1 MELKIGIRDMATVFC
16 MLALFIAG
24 TGMLAEAESAVSIE
38 ADLSYISNNSTPV
51 LATNILPLA
60 DNPEDVTAHG
70 GKASLPAYN
79 GTVSADVPASSG
91 GSNSHMITSLPQD
104 TRNTGITS
112 LVTWFSSINGDNT
125 GELTRIIL
133 EMLTHVIRNR
143 YTGLNPDLHMAM
155 PESNESTSPA
165 IMLELGDIASTI

>member
-1 MELKIGIRDMATVFC
+1 
-16 MLALFIAG
+16 
-24 TGMLAEAESAVSIE
+24 
-38 ADLSYISNNSTPV
+38 
-51 LATNILPLA
+51 
-60 DNPEDVTAHG
+60 
-70 GKASLPAYN
+70 
-79 GTVSADVPASSG
+79 
-91 GSNSHMITSLPQD
+91 MITSLPQD